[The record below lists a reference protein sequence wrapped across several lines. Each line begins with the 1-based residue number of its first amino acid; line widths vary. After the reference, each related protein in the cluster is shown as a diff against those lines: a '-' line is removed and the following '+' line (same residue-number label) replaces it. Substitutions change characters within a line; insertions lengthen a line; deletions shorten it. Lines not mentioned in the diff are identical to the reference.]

1 MSYSTIGRGSAA
13 TPGGAGDAG
22 FGVGFGTPIVT
33 MEGVFPVEYLSPGDR
48 IITRTGARRLRAV
61 EVTALNDVEMVRIS
75 HDILGQGR
83 PNTDLIVHPGQ
94 PVLIRDWRAKALYGA
109 TQAMVAAA
117 RLVDGEYIRF
127 ERIAQMRLFTLRLEG
142 EAVIYAGGLELA
154 CTPATVNA

>member
-1 MSYSTIGRGSAA
+1 MSYSTLGRGSAEM
-13 TPGGAGDAG
+13 PGGTGNAG
-22 FGVGFGTPIVT
+22 FGVGFGTPILT

-61 EVTALNDVEMVRIS
+61 EVTALNDVEMVLIS

-109 TQAMVAAA
+109 AQAMVAAA

-127 ERIAQMRLFTLRLEG
+127 ERIARMRLFTLRLEG
-142 EAVIYAGGLELA
+142 EAVIYAGGLELI
-154 CTPATVNA
+154 CLPEPVTV

>member
-1 MSYSTIGRGSAA
+1 MSYSTIGRGSAE
-13 TPGGAGDAG
+13 TPGGTGDAG
-22 FGVGFGTPIVT
+22 FGVGFGTPILT

-61 EVTALNDVEMVRIS
+61 EVTALNDVEMVLIS

-142 EAVIYAGGLELA
+142 EAVIYAGGLELI
-154 CTPATVNA
+154 CLPEPVTV